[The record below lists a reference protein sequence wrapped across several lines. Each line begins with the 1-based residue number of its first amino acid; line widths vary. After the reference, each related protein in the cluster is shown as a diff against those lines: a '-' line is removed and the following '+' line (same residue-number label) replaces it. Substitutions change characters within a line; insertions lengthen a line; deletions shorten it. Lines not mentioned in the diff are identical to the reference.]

1 METAKDIL
9 MGLESQLV
17 KVILSKAQSGKYN
30 KSVILPFDSN
40 NNVVWQ
46 IQEFTDKQAFHK
58 NTTFLNI
65 LQYVE

>member
-40 NNVVWQ
+40 NNVVW
-46 IQEFTDKQAFHK
+46 
-58 NTTFLNI
+58 
-65 LQYVE
+65 